1 MTMQPPAPDLPA
13 IKVRQQQTWAAGDYA
28 RVGNTLV
35 LVAELLCEAVDLR
48 AGQRVLDVATG
59 SGNAALAAARRFAD
73 VTGVDYV
80 PALLEQARERAAAE
94 RLSVEFKG
102 GDAEHL
108 PFPDRSFDIA
118 LSTFGAMFAPDQE
131 KVASELLRVIRPG
144 GKIGMANWTPDGY
157 VGQLFRAT
165 GRHVPPPTGLNPPV
179 LWGTEE
185 RLRELLGDQIA
196 SLETTRR
203 AFVFR
208 YPSASHYRE
217 FMQRVYGPTVK
228 AFEAL
233 DPAGQDALAHDIE
246 ALVQECNR
254 SGDDTVVV
262 PADYLEVVATK
273 R

>member
-1 MTMQPPAPDLPA
+1 MADVAAADLA
-13 IKVRQQQTWAAGDYA
+13 AVKQRQQVTWSSGDFAAVA
-28 RVGNTLV
+28 THVTIVG
-35 LVAELLCEAVDLR
+35 ELLCEAADLR
-48 AGQRVLDVATG
+48 PGWRVLDVATG
-59 SGNAALAAARRFAD
+59 SGNTALAAARRFCE
-73 VTGVDYV
+73 VTGIDYV
-80 PALLEQARERAAAE
+80 PALLERGRERAAAE
-94 RLSVEFKG
+94 RLTITFRE
-102 GDAEHL
+102 GDAEAI
-108 PFPDRSFDIA
+108 PFEDGAFDA
-118 LSTFGAMFAPDQE
+118 VLSTFGAMFAPDQE
-131 KVASELLRVIRPG
+131 KVASELLRVTRPG

-196 SLETTRR
+196 SLATTRR